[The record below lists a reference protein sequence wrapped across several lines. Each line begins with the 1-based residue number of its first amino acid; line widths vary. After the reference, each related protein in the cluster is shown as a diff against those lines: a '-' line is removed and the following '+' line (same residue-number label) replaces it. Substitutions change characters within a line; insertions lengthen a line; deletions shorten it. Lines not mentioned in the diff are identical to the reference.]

1 MLDHGATAWAT
12 GGCLRYIYMASAR
25 DQGCEY
31 GNQLYFSF
39 GLDDRYLI
47 LIVTKSYR
55 VLQEPVTLTVS
66 LTRNLLIILW
76 PIQKR

>member
-1 MLDHGATAWAT
+1 MGQT
-12 GGCLRYIYMASAR
+12 GRLRYIYLAFAR

-47 LIVTKSYR
+47 LIVTKCYR
-55 VLQEPVTLTVS
+55 D
-66 LTRNLLIILW
+66 I
-76 PIQKR
+76 